1 MADAISPMRMIRD
14 FARDGQIHGGYGDAE
29 LTTPL
34 EAVVG
39 VASSD
44 QTQRSGQ
51 RSARPSTAS

>member
-34 EAVVG
+34 EAVFG
-39 VASSD
+39 
-44 QTQRSGQ
+44 GGE
-51 RSARPSTAS
+51 